1 MLKLVKTIEECPSEK
16 GLLRIVYYVLDPAVR
31 GIDELLSLKL
41 MCNLFQETKTVR
53 SFAMMSCM
61 MF

>member
-1 MLKLVKTIEECPSEK
+1 MLKLEKIIEECLSEK
-16 GLLRIVYYVLDPAVR
+16 GLLRIGYYALDPAVR
-31 GIDELLSLKL
+31 GIDELLNFKL

-53 SFAMMSCM
+53 LFTMMSCM